1 VCFLL
6 SFYFFFS
13 SINGL
18 YNDRAIDTRTD
29 RCSKEEICMEQQ
41 TAELMDMA
49 FDLEKGERFVL
60 SFVFSSRK
68 LYTQNFNY
76 IDK

>member
-1 VCFLL
+1 MCFLL
-6 SFYFFFS
+6 SFYFFFF

-29 RCSKEEICMEQQ
+29 RCSKEEIRMEQQ
-41 TAELMDMA
+41 TAELIDMA

-68 LYTQNFNY
+68 LYTQNFVY